1 MTLTTLCLATLSL
14 APLFSPMAVAR
25 DQPTIVIHH
34 VVAWSAVTPSVAVS
48 RGAQGTVLAQGG
60 VQIPTDAQLERM
72 EERAI
77 TTRPLDARAPR
88 LRGGE
93 RPRSARWMSEPIGST
108 RSSWGGA

>member
-1 MTLTTLCLATLSL
+1 MTLTALCLATLSL

-34 VVAWSAVTPSVAVS
+34 VAAWSAVTPSVALS
-48 RGAQGTVLAQGG
+48 RGAQGTVLAQGE

-77 TTRPLDARAPR
+77 TTP
-88 LRGGE
+88 
-93 RPRSARWMSEPIGST
+93 S
-108 RSSWGGA
+108 